1 MIRCLPKIL
10 SSIATDR
17 FEMFNDKS
25 APSSIARVKVQ
36 VTDTGAGSTDSVVVE
51 EPLEI
56 RLKRGGV
63 EEQLGIT
70 MRTPGSDLELAA
82 GFLWGEGFL
91 TSPDQ
96 LLNVKSCVDKSLTLR
111 QRANIAIAQVSD
123 DAPIHPRSMD
133 RRFTMT
139 SACGVCGSTSMADLH
154 KRGVLPVVKSSHSPQ
169 SLAAMTTFL
178 DGRQSVFEKTGGLHA
193 ALLVDPL
200 GEPRWIRE
208 DVGRHNAVDKVHGAA
223 LMAGQLPLADWTL
236 VVSGRVGYEIVQK
249 AIVAGISALVGV
261 SAPTSLAVDLA
272 FEFNLTLLAFA
283 RNGKAKVYL
292 PLIGS

>member
-1 MIRCLPKIL
+1 MLG
-10 SSIATDR
+10 D
-17 FEMFNDKS
+17 DV

-36 VTDTGAGSTDSVVVE
+36 ATDSDEVSTDSVVVE

-56 RLKRGGV
+56 RIKRGNV

-70 MRTPGSDLELAA
+70 MRTPGSDIELTA

-91 TSPDQ
+91 NSPEQ
-96 LLNVKSCVDKSLTLR
+96 LLSVKSCGDKSLTPR
-111 QRANIAIAQVSD
+111 QRANITIAQVSD
-123 DAPIHPRSMD
+123 DAPAHPRSMD

-154 KRGVLPVVKSSHSPQ
+154 KRGVKPVIKSTHDIQ
-169 SLAAMTTFL
+169 TLARMTIFL
-178 DGRQSVFEKTGGLHA
+178 EGRQSVFEKTGGLHA
-193 ALLVDPL
+193 ALLVDSSGQPK
-200 GEPRWIRE
+200 WIRE
-208 DVGRHNAVDKVHGAA
+208 DVGRHNAVDKVNGAA
-223 LMAGQLPLADWTL
+223 LMAGQLPLHDWTL

-292 PLIGS
+292 PLLG